1 MKNDILKISGVNFSK
16 CVYFGPACRGFGG
29 FRGNFKHFNEHMQ
42 KESPRGCGKDHFG
55 HSSKPNLENTKNDEN
70 DDFSDFKF
78 GSRFE
83 AGEPQVIIKKHSW
96 HQKMTRRAYFIG
108 SVE

>member
-16 CVYFGPACRGFGG
+16 CSYFWPAFWAFGG
-29 FRGNFKHFNEHMQ
+29 FPGNFEHFNERMQ
-42 KESPRGCGKDHFG
+42 KESPRGCGKDYFG

-83 AGEPQVIIKKHSW
+83 AGVPQGSSKSIPSIKK
-96 HQKMTRRAYFIG
+96 
-108 SVE
+108 